1 MGRIFGKRCRVL
13 PRARSQSDLSSI
25 HMKLNNVMKRGWAW
39 LALAAV
45 LATGGVRLHAEGGK
59 AIELENQYLKYV
71 IGADGSNSA
80 FMDKQSGTD
89 YCDHQRSSK
98 FARLRKS
105 GKGFGASQVT
115 YADGKFNVQFGE
127 SGVTAVIGVTIEKRY
142 FTFEV
147 LSVSEAAV
155 DELVFLDL
163 PLTNTGSL
171 ADKFQACTLALN
183 IRTDIN
189 DLPGPSRHL
198 LAACFARPGLVGAK
212 AAILGCPQGE
222 LRNVMKEVV
231 RAAKDLPPTDRGG
244 PWALDAAANRGSYL
258 IDYPGSIS
266 ETNVDKWIATAKGI
280 GAKQID
286 FHTGH
291 TLRFGDYEPDPAIYP
306 KGLESLKAVIDKLHA
321 AGIAAG
327 LHTYAF
333 YVAKNSKWVTPMPD
347 PRLGKDATFTL
358 ASTLTETNNLV
369 TVTETTK
376 DMSTL
381 TGFQVRNSVTL
392 QIDDELITY
401 TGINK
406 EPPYAF
412 TGCERG
418 AHGTKVT
425 QHAAGAKVHH
435 LKECF
440 GLFTP
445 DGDSTMF
452 EEVAARTAEVYN
464 QCGFD
469 MIYLDA
475 IDGADILG
483 SWPHSYRYYAARF
496 VQKLCGSLK
505 RPAIM
510 EMSTFNHDLW
520 FVRSRMGAWDAP
532 SKGYKRFID
541 QHFLDNKSSQQ
552 FFLPANLG
560 WWCIFDWAPKD
571 RIRTFSDDLEYIM
584 CKAIAGDHS
593 LSWLMGF
600 EPETF
605 EKSHNARRL
614 GALVKQYEELR
625 LANYFPPAVREK
637 LGTPDSDFTLEK
649 TAASRW
655 QFRPVRY
662 DTHKVMAVD
671 GDSNRWQVENQFRK
685 QPLKVRI
692 EALLSLA
699 PYENDGEVLAAFAA
713 TNEFSL
719 VQMAAG
725 VTGSLQSVSAPV
737 KAGATSGGFVAK
749 SDKTNALCAWVVVG
763 KSFSPPVNL
772 LEKGFGV
779 WIHGDGKGEV
789 LNFQWRAPE
798 HLSGGLSEHYAVID
812 FTGWRY
818 FEFMEPESDRLMAYG
833 WPYFYANPD
842 QQFGG
847 VDSIRNINKLTGMFW
862 VDYGKLDSLKLWY
875 NNLPKGE
882 EVKCYL
888 SPIKAL
894 PHVKAKLVN
903 PAIAIGGQTITFPT
917 MLESGSYL
925 EFRSQ
930 TDCKV
935 YDAKGELIGE
945 IKPQGN
951 IPQLEAGSNVVQF
964 SCNVPPG
971 VNARANVTIISQ
983 DEKCVG
989 E

>member
-1 MGRIFGKRCRVL
+1 VRKRFNNHMNLIDVFQQCR
-13 PRARSQSDLSSI
+13 
-25 HMKLNNVMKRGWAW
+25 GW
-39 LALAAV
+39 LALAVA
-45 LATGGVRLHAEGGK
+45 LGIGGARSHAE
-59 AIELENQYLKYV
+59 ADRPIELENQYVKHV
-71 IGADGSNSA
+71 IRADGANSA
-80 FMDKQSGTD
+80 FIDKQSGTD
-89 YCDHQRSSK
+89 YCDHQRIVK
-98 FARLRKS
+98 FARLKKA
-105 GKGFGASQVT
+105 GKEYAATQAT
-115 YADGKFNVQFGE
+115 YADGKLQVHFGE
-127 SGVTAVIGVTIEKRY
+127 SGVTVVIGVAAEKRY

-147 LSVSEAAV
+147 LSVSDAAV
-155 DELVFLDL
+155 EELVFLDVAL
-163 PLTNTGSL
+163 NSPGSL

-183 IRTDIN
+183 IKTDIN
-189 DLPGPSRHL
+189 DLPGPSRRL
-198 LAACFARPGLVGAK
+198 LAACFPRPGLVGAK
-212 AAILGCPQGE
+212 AAILGCPPGE
-222 LRNVMKEVV
+222 LRNVMKEAV
-231 RAAKDLPPTDRGG
+231 RAAKDLPQTDRGG
-244 PWALDAAANRGSYL
+244 PWALDSAANRGSYL

-266 ETNVDKWIATAKGI
+266 EKNVDKWIATAKGI

-291 TLRFGDYEPDPAIYP
+291 TLRFGDYEPDAAIYP
-306 KGLESLKAVIDKLHA
+306 KGLDSLKAVIAKLHA

-333 YVAKNSKWVTPMPD
+333 YVAKNSKWVTPVPD
-347 PRLGKDATFTL
+347 QRLGKAATFTL
-358 ASTLTETNNLV
+358 VSALIETDKTLTV
-369 TVTETTK
+369 AETTK
-376 DMSTL
+376 EMSTL

-401 TGINK
+401 SGINK

-412 TGCERG
+412 TGCQRG
-418 AHGTKVT
+418 AHGTK
-425 QHAAGAKVHH
+425 AAKHEPATKVHH

-445 DGDSTMF
+445 DGDSTLF
-452 EEVAARTAEVYN
+452 EEVADRTAEVYN
-464 QCGFD
+464 TCGFD

-475 IDGADILG
+475 LDGADVLG
-483 SWPHSYRYYAARF
+483 HWPNGWKYYAAKF
-496 VQKLCGSLK
+496 VYRLGQGLK
-505 RPAIM
+505 QPAIM
-510 EMSTFNHDLW
+510 EMSTFDHHLW
-520 FVRSRMGAWDAP
+520 FARSRVGAWDAP

-541 QHFLDNKSSQQ
+541 QHFLENKNSRQNL
-552 FFLPANLG
+552 LPANLG

-571 RIRTFSDDLEYIM
+571 RIRTFSDDLEYLM

-605 EKSHNARRL
+605 EKSYNARRL

-637 LGTPDSDFTLEK
+637 LGAPDSDFTLEK
-649 TAASRW
+649 TAAGQW
-655 QFRPVRY
+655 QFRPVRH
-662 DTHKVMAVD
+662 DVHKVLGLD
-671 GDSNRWQVENQFRK
+671 ENSNRWKVDNKFHK

-692 EALLSLA
+692 EALLSMSL
-699 PYENDGEVLAAFAA
+699 YEGNGEVLATFAA
-713 TNEFSL
+713 TNEFSQ
-719 VQMAAG
+719 VQAAEG
-725 VTGSLQSVSAPV
+725 VSCSLQSVSTPV
-737 KAGATSGGFVAK
+737 KAGAASGCFVAK
-749 SDKTNALCAWVVVG
+749 SDKTNTFCAWAMAD
-763 KSFSPPVNL
+763 KKFSKPVSL

-798 HLSGGLSEHYAVID
+798 HLSGGLSEHYTVID

-818 FEFMEPESDRLMAYG
+818 FEFVEPESDRLMDYG
-833 WPYFYANPD
+833 WPYLYANPD
-842 QQFGG
+842 KEFGSAE
-847 VDSIRNINKLTGMFW
+847 SIQRFNRFAGTFW

-875 NNLPKGE
+875 NHLPQGQ

-894 PHVKAKLVN
+894 PHIKAKLVN
-903 PAIAIGGQTITFPT
+903 PSIEIGGQTITLPT
-917 MLESGSYL
+917 TLESGSYL

-951 IPQLEAGSNVVQF
+951 VPQLEPGNNAVRF
-964 SCNVPPG
+964 SYDVSPG
-971 VNARANVTIISQ
+971 ASARANVTIISQ
-983 DEKCVG
+983 DDTLVG